1 MILNYL
7 NLYRFYFLTGFT
19 PVKSAS
25 LLFLE
30 KNLTG
35 QAGFLGLFLIFSIP
49 TCPPSRAAQARRAG
63 KKLRKFPQ

>member
-1 MILNYL
+1 MIAEKLQMINNIGKMRMILNYL

-35 QAGFLGLFLIFSIP
+35 QAGFLGF
-49 TCPPSRAAQARRAG
+49 
-63 KKLRKFPQ
+63 